1 MTLFDFCKN
10 IETFKIHILNRK
22 TIQIGTRD
30 LIVFKWF
37 ARDCSTIDNTFEPA
51 LVSPAVRYT
60 W

>member
-30 LIVFKWF
+30 IIVFK
-37 ARDCSTIDNTFEPA
+37 
-51 LVSPAVRYT
+51 
-60 W
+60 